1 MIECYG
7 KLARTSQPSAHIYTN
22 MTKDFKILQTYSSY
36 LPAASSLF
44 PCFTALPAIT
54 SNFLAVSSAHR
65 WMPNVQ
71 HNVRDWANR
80 LIKGFAFKT
89 SGTATLIYS
98 CLPNLWCLDSGLHL
112 IWSESAAHLL
122 GSSMTS
128 NLEQSSGA
136 HWCLPFR
143 CPLTLVHGDVTYGSR
158 LKNHDGP
165 RSKMSI

>member
-1 MIECYG
+1 MIECCG
-7 KLARTSQPSAHIYTN
+7 KLARTSQPSAQIYTN
-22 MTKDFKILQTYSSY
+22 NYKYDKGLQTYSSY

-44 PCFTALPAIT
+44 PSFTALPAIT

-98 CLPNLWCLDSGLHL
+98 CLPNLWWLDSGLQL
-112 IWSESAAHLL
+112 IWLIWVCCALA
-122 GSSMTS
+122 GIFDD
-128 NLEQSSGA
+128 QQPGA
-136 HWCLPFR
+136 KLR
-143 CPLTLVHGDVTYGSR
+143 STL
-158 LKNHDGP
+158 
-165 RSKMSI
+165 MSTIQVSPYVGTWGRDIWVKA